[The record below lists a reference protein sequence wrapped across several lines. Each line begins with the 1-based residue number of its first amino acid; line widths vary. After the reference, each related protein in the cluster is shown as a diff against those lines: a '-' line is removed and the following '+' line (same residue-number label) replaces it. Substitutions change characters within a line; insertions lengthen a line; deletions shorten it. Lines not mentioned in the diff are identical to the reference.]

1 MPAVANS
8 PSRFEIGVDIGGTFT
23 DIVCREPGGRMHLMK
38 VPTTRRDPSEA
49 VIRSL
54 DAMGEKWGLSV
65 AEIGRFVHGTT
76 VATNAVLERKGA
88 SIGLITTEG
97 FRDVIEIGRQLR
109 THVYKI
115 ALDPETPVFLAPG
128 RLRKEVPERL
138 SAQGEIVKR
147 LDEDALLAAADKLV
161 ADGAQAIAICFLFA
175 FLNPIHELRARE
187 LIAQR
192 HPRMMLS
199 LSHDVDPAFREYER
213 TVATAFD
220 AYVKPVVD
228 DYLSELEGGLA
239 NAGVRAPL
247 QVMQSRGGLTAAPI
261 ARKRPVRLFLS
272 GPAAGVIGGRIVG
285 TSAGA
290 DNLITIDIGGTSAD
304 IALISKSK
312 PMIRSE
318 GVIGGY
324 PVRVAMVDV
333 NTIGAGGGSIARI
346 DASGSLRV
354 GPHSAGSEP
363 GPACYDR
370 GGLEPTV
377 TDASVVLGWLDPSYF
392 AGGTLKLKAEL
403 AQAALS
409 QLANAL
415 NLTTESAA
423 LGIHRVLNAQMAE
436 GIRLVSVRQGVD
448 PRGYALVPLGGAGGI
463 HATALAHELGMTRV
477 VVPRIPGVLAAAGLL
492 AAPIEHEVSAAFTT
506 LICALNLDALNGAL
520 KEIDAKAAALIAAE
534 RVAPDEVTVS
544 YFADICYVG
553 QSYNIEIP
561 LRLDGKD
568 VAERLYRDFLA
579 AHDRIYGHA
588 VEGPAKIVNVR
599 TIHRARGSE
608 VLEEMRFNP
617 RQGPV
622 DIGRRAI
629 HVADHKEPMT
639 ATVYDRDVMPA
650 GFRLAGPAI
659 VQQSDTTTLVEPG
672 WSGLVDEA
680 GNLILTRE

>member
-272 GPAAGVIGGRIVG
+272 GPAAGVIGDASSALRRARTILSPSI
-285 TSAGA
+285 SAGRPP
-290 DNLITIDIGGTSAD
+290 
-304 IALISKSK
+304 IS
-312 PMIRSE
+312 R
-318 GVIGGY
+318 
-324 PVRVAMVDV
+324 
-333 NTIGAGGGSIARI
+333 
-346 DASGSLRV
+346 
-354 GPHSAGSEP
+354 
-363 GPACYDR
+363 
-370 GGLEPTV
+370 
-377 TDASVVLGWLDPSYF
+377 
-392 AGGTLKLKAEL
+392 
-403 AQAALS
+403 
-409 QLANAL
+409 
-415 NLTTESAA
+415 
-423 LGIHRVLNAQMAE
+423 
-436 GIRLVSVRQGVD
+436 
-448 PRGYALVPLGGAGGI
+448 
-463 HATALAHELGMTRV
+463 
-477 VVPRIPGVLAAAGLL
+477 
-492 AAPIEHEVSAAFTT
+492 
-506 LICALNLDALNGAL
+506 
-520 KEIDAKAAALIAAE
+520 
-534 RVAPDEVTVS
+534 
-544 YFADICYVG
+544 
-553 QSYNIEIP
+553 
-561 LRLDGKD
+561 
-568 VAERLYRDFLA
+568 
-579 AHDRIYGHA
+579 
-588 VEGPAKIVNVR
+588 
-599 TIHRARGSE
+599 
-608 VLEEMRFNP
+608 
-617 RQGPV
+617 
-622 DIGRRAI
+622 
-629 HVADHKEPMT
+629 
-639 ATVYDRDVMPA
+639 
-650 GFRLAGPAI
+650 
-659 VQQSDTTTLVEPG
+659 
-672 WSGLVDEA
+672 
-680 GNLILTRE
+680 